1 MTTTEGC
8 SVLLRV
14 WCRHRCDLFVEGVA
28 VDTDDREA
36 ATEPEASGN
45 KLPAAQ
51 SATDGVQEA
60 EPGLSKHEIHTT
72 LFVKATSR
80 ARHRPLQPS

>member
-1 MTTTEGC
+1 M
-8 SVLLRV
+8 
-14 WCRHRCDLFVEGVA
+14 
-28 VDTDDREA
+28 DTDDREA

-51 SATDGVQEA
+51 SATNGVEGP

-72 LFVKATSR
+72 LSVKATSR
-80 ARHRPLQPS
+80 ARHRPLLPFAKEVMEVNGLKEQRIQMF